1 MPDPT
6 KHSAP
11 SRRVRRVELT
21 GDDVDTITKVA
32 IAGSRDVMRPA
43 LTSVHC
49 QGGLAFASDSY
60 RLAFGEVDCDDI
72 SIPIRAVPWL
82 PFDGGVITACGTRVM
97 WEPGVGGEAWPW
109 DGGLE
114 AIAKIASEPPT
125 TYGRPDRELTDVE
138 HRVPYQWDDRS
149 DLVLVGDDR
158 RYAAVNEGFLRPLL
172 KVLDPLY
179 LQVGLA
185 ERTLWLWDQEITCI
199 LMPVRLANHAWT
211 WHTPRLA
218 GAA

>member
-1 MPDPT
+1 MADPT
-6 KHSAP
+6 REYAP
-11 SRRVRRVELT
+11 SRVELT
-21 GDDVDTITKVA
+21 ADDVEIITKVA
-32 IAGSRDVMRPA
+32 LAASRDPYRPA

-72 SIPIRAVPWL
+72 SIPIKAVPWL
-82 PFDGGVITACGTRVM
+82 PLDGGVIHACGTRVM

-114 AIAKIASEPPT
+114 AIATIASTPPAK
-125 TYGRPDRELTDVE
+125 YGRPDRELTAVE
-138 HRVPYQWDDRS
+138 HRIPYPWDKS
-149 DLVLVGDDR
+149 DLVLVGDIDR
-158 RYAAVNEGFLRPLL
+158 VTAVNEGMLRPLL

-185 ERTLWLWDQEITCI
+185 DRTLWLWDNEITCI
-199 LMPVRLANHAWT
+199 LMPVRLGTNAWT
-211 WHTPRLA
+211 WHSPGFPR
-218 GAA
+218 AA